1 MRQPIL
7 AFCRIAIILAL
18 IALGPVLVVGAS
30 GPTPSAGAEVVR
42 QDQAGVTP
50 QALRPGVHTDNIQ
63 LLGQLGGSATA
74 VASAGN
80 YAYLGIG
87 PYLAVIDISDPAAP
101 VEVGRTAMLPNIVE
115 DVVVAG
121 DFAYVA
127 AGAAGLRVINV
138 ANPAQPAEVGFYEA
152 LDAAKG
158 VAVAGTT
165 AYVADEDAGLVT
177 VNVADPANPTLL
189 GAYDSP
195 GVATG
200 VAVAGNIAY
209 LADGPGGLRLV

>member
-1 MRQPIL
+1 
-7 AFCRIAIILAL
+7 
-18 IALGPVLVVGAS
+18 
-30 GPTPSAGAEVVR
+30 
-42 QDQAGVTP
+42 
-50 QALRPGVHTDNIQ
+50 
-63 LLGQLGGSATA
+63 
-74 VASAGN
+74 
-80 YAYLGIG
+80 
-87 PYLAVIDISDPAAP
+87 
-101 VEVGRTAMLPNIVE
+101 MLPNIVE

-189 GAYDSP
+189 GMHSP
-195 GVATG
+195 AATG

-209 LADGPGGLRLV
+209 LADGPGGHACRRHQPTAPVGGARCSRPVPRCGGRVGHGGVRGGHRRWLRIVNVAAGDPDGVGLHRRRSQPHH